1 VKYFA
6 DYDSVN
12 VFDVIEVK
20 SCYVAVLTC
29 TVVGSTVKLLCC
41 RADMYSGGEYS
52 EAAASQAY
60 QQQQQQLYEQQ
71 QTQQTQQF
79 DLTQQQTLASY
90 DQTGQ
95 YDQPPT
101 PVNMVTRV
109 RVTRARVRAAAA
121 AAAPP
126 QPPGLCTYAITLVS
140 SVACLPEV
148 R

>member
-1 VKYFA
+1 VPATVNLSLPHSYFRPRHS
-6 DYDSVN
+6 DQIVLLQVLN
-12 VFDVIEVK
+12 VIEMQ
-20 SCYVAVLTC
+20 
-29 TVVGSTVKLLCC
+29 LLCYS
-41 RADMYSGGEYS
+41 ADMYGGADYS

-60 QQQQQQLYEQQ
+60 QQQQLYEQQ
-71 QTQQTQQF
+71 Q
-79 DLTQQQTLASY
+79 QQTLAGY

-126 QPPGLCTYAITLVS
+126 PLPS
-140 SVACLPEV
+140 SGV
-148 R
+148 

>member
-1 VKYFA
+1 
-6 DYDSVN
+6 
-12 VFDVIEVK
+12 
-20 SCYVAVLTC
+20 
-29 TVVGSTVKLLCC
+29 
-41 RADMYSGGEYS
+41 MYSGGEYG

-60 QQQQQQLYEQQ
+60 QQQQQQQLYEQQ
-71 QTQQTQQF
+71 QTQPTQQF

-121 AAAPP
+121 AAAP
-126 QPPGLCTYAITLVS
+126 QPPGLCAHVNTLVS

-148 R
+148 SRVFKQAQQLIVRHHRGPSNRLFPSVLCFRHMLSFWQP